1 MKFMKCEVKPV
12 PGVFT
17 EENGKYS
24 LDCRK
29 ALWATDEIHSI
40 YQQAGIHLKD
50 VDFVIETE
58 DNLILIEYKNANIS
72 EAKNPEAFRPDGD
85 RKVLAIAQKFCDSL
99 HYLNLLNK
107 DKPKEYV
114 YILEYPHGDRISRL
128 RLRNRIKRELPFSL
142 PEYLGVKKKLIH
154 EIKVYSI
161 DEWNADSTYCNY
173 PLLPIEIL
181 G

>member
-72 EAKNPEAFRPDGD
+72 EAKNPEAFRPEGD

-128 RLRNRIKRELPFSL
+128 RLRNRIKENYHFH
-142 PEYLGVKKKLIH
+142 YL
-154 EIKVYSI
+154 
-161 DEWNADSTYCNY
+161 N
-173 PLLPIEIL
+173 IL
-181 G
+181 ALRRN